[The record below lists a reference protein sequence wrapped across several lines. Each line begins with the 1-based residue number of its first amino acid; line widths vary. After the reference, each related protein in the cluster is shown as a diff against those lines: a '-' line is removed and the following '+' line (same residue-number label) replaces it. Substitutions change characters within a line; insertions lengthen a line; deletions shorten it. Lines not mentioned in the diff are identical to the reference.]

1 MPSSTARAMARS
13 RSTGSPRTIK
23 PPTSP
28 QPKASAETLSP
39 VLPSVRYSIGLAMAV
54 NLHQLPGLTRR
65 SATAKQCYR
74 QAVVLSQDES
84 DRQGEKG
91 SHDEVEDSQPAR
103 LVENSLH
110 GGAKRQPQEAAWQR
124 GQNEQAAE
132 GGGLEEGAT
141 DSGAEKRARG
151 ARAHD
156 PGFRIDPLEDRGAE
170 VADRLA
176 AGDRIDTAGGRRD

>member
-39 VLPSVRYSIGLAMAV
+39 VLPSVRYSIELAMAV
-54 NLHQLPGLTRR
+54 NPTPTAGV
-65 SATAKQCYR
+65 SAGPCWR
-74 QAVVLSQDES
+74 QAVLPQDES

-91 SHDEVEDSQPAR
+91 PHDEVEDPQPAR
-103 LVENSLH
+103 LVEHALH
-110 GGAKRQPQEAAWQR
+110 GGPERQPQEAAGQR

-132 GGGLEEGAT
+132 GAGLQERAAGP
-141 DSGAEKRARG
+141 GAEKGARR

-176 AGDRIDTAGGRRD
+176 A